1 MAQKTFRVISAA
13 QAKASGPHAHRMVNI
28 ITDNITSDKHHS
40 VKTVTQASGA
50 APVHEY
56 ETVVAGATGTN
67 ASPPLSNGLQT
78 ILIAGYNGP
87 A

>member
-13 QAKASGPHAHRMVNI
+13 QAKASGPNAHRMVNI
-28 ITDNITSDKHHS
+28 ITDNIASDVHHS
-40 VKTVTQASGA
+40 VKAVAQASGA
-50 APVHEY
+50 APAHEC

-67 ASPPLSNGLQT
+67 ASPPPSNGLQT
-78 ILIAGYNGP
+78 VLIAGYNGP